1 MRASLNQNQRAN
13 KQRNVFNKLALYY
26 WAMASKWPNIL
37 CDVKQNNFNSL
48 LLYFMQS
55 LEQMLFIRTSVV
67 KRERKSEWERVSLIF
82 NILVFRSQLFSM
94 VQNMYDTHTKSNW
107 KRQMMI
113 VTSAKSLKIQ
123 AFLWN
128 PLLVFTFCEYGI
140 GMCDKITCSHS
151 LMSRFVS
158 ITNTLSMQLSS
169 CVDSHFKIVIKCN
182 FNYI

>member
-13 KQRNVFNKLALYY
+13 KQRNVFNKLAFYY

-94 VQNMYDTHTKSNW
+94 VQNMYSHK
-107 KRQMMI
+107 I
-113 VTSAKSLKIQ
+113 ELKT
-123 AFLWN
+123 LN
-128 PLLVFTFCEYGI
+128 DDRNEC
-140 GMCDKITCSHS
+140 KITQNS
-151 LMSRFVS
+151 S
-158 ITNTLSMQLSS
+158 IFMKSTFSFHILWIWNWYVRQ
-169 CVDSHFKIVIKCN
+169 
-182 FNYI
+182 NYLFS